1 MKTPLPKHGGRR
13 YTVLMEKK
21 NLPTEFLRRM
31 EAQLGVEYPAFLKSY
46 GLPPKRGLRVN
57 TLKTGVEEFRR
68 ISPFPLAETGILPE
82 GLLLAEETPG
92 IGNHPYHL
100 AGLFYLQEPSAMA
113 AIAEA
118 EVRPGMRVLDL
129 CAAPGGKSGGIA
141 ARLSGEGFLLAN
153 EIVPNRAR
161 TLASTLERLGVANAA
176 VTCAKPEAIAE
187 AFPDY
192 FDVTLV
198 DAPCS
203 GEGMF
208 RKDAG
213 AVAEW
218 SPAHVTACAARQ
230 SAILETAAKTV
241 HGGGV
246 LIYSTCTFS
255 AEENE
260 NVVERFLAA
269 HPGFSLE
276 HMQRLYP
283 HSSPGEG
290 HFVARL
296 RRTGD
301 GFCPQ
306 EALPLKPCRDVAY
319 HSAIADLFIQPPEGC
334 AYNLPD
340 GRIAILRAPLPH
352 GLSALWTLAAGVQAG
367 EIRKGRFLPAHSLFL
382 AAHGGVYRKTLD
394 LPLTDACL
402 PRFLAG
408 EAVPCLE
415 DWRGYIPV
423 CAGGFPIGFGKAV
436 EGTLKNHVPKGLR
449 VV

>member
-1 MKTPLPKHGGRR
+1 
-13 YTVLMEKK
+13 
-21 NLPTEFLRRM
+21 
-31 EAQLGVEYPAFLKSY
+31 
-46 GLPPKRGLRVN
+46 
-57 TLKTGVEEFRR
+57 
-68 ISPFPLAETGILPE
+68 
-82 GLLLAEETPG
+82 
-92 IGNHPYHL
+92 
-100 AGLFYLQEPSAMA
+100 MA
-113 AIAEA
+113 AIAAA
-118 EVRPGMRVLDL
+118 EVLPGMRVLDL

-176 VTCAKPEAIAE
+176 VTCAKPETIAE

-218 SPAHVTACAARQ
+218 SPTHVTACAARQ

-241 HGGGV
+241 RGGGV

-269 HPGFSLE
+269 HPEFSLE
-276 HMQRLYP
+276 HMRRLYP

-296 RRTGD
+296 RRAGD

-319 HSAIADLFIQPPEGC
+319 HSAIADLFIQPPDGC
-334 AYNLPD
+334 AYDLPD

-367 EIRKGRFLPAHSLFL
+367 EIRKRRFLPAHSLFL
-382 AAHGGVYRKTLD
+382 AAHGGVYRKKLD
-394 LPLTDACL
+394 LPLADACL

-408 EAVPCLE
+408 EAVPCKE

>member
-1 MKTPLPKHGGRR
+1 MAAAQTRPAGEYAQDRCGGI
-13 YTVLMEKK
+13 
-21 NLPTEFLRRM
+21 
-31 EAQLGVEYPAFLKSY
+31 PAHQ
-46 GLPPKRGLRVN
+46 
-57 TLKTGVEEFRR
+57 
-68 ISPFPLAETGILPE
+68 PFPLAETGILPE

-113 AIAEA
+113 AIAAA

-241 HGGGV
+241 RGGGV

-269 HPGFSLE
+269 HPGVFAGTHAAALPAFFPGRGAFRGAPAPDRGWILPTGGTSAEAMPRRRLP
-276 HMQRLYP
+276 QRNRGPVY
-283 HSSPGEG
+283 STAG
-290 HFVARL
+290 RL
-296 RRTGD
+296 R
-301 GFCPQ
+301 
-306 EALPLKPCRDVAY
+306 L
-319 HSAIADLFIQPPEGC
+319 QP
-334 AYNLPD
+334 
-340 GRIAILRAPLPH
+340 
-352 GLSALWTLAAGVQAG
+352 S
-367 EIRKGRFLPAHSLFL
+367 
-382 AAHGGVYRKTLD
+382 
-394 LPLTDACL
+394 
-402 PRFLAG
+402 
-408 EAVPCLE
+408 
-415 DWRGYIPV
+415 
-423 CAGGFPIGFGKAV
+423 
-436 EGTLKNHVPKGLR
+436 
-449 VV
+449 

>member
-1 MKTPLPKHGGRR
+1 
-13 YTVLMEKK
+13 
-21 NLPTEFLRRM
+21 
-31 EAQLGVEYPAFLKSY
+31 
-46 GLPPKRGLRVN
+46 
-57 TLKTGVEEFRR
+57 
-68 ISPFPLAETGILPE
+68 
-82 GLLLAEETPG
+82 
-92 IGNHPYHL
+92 
-100 AGLFYLQEPSAMA
+100 MA
-113 AIAEA
+113 AIAAA

-241 HGGGV
+241 RGGGV

-296 RRTGD
+296 RRAGD

-306 EALPLKPCRDVAY
+306 EALPLKLCRDVAY

-382 AAHGGVYRKTLD
+382 AAHGGVYRKTFD

-408 EAVPCLE
+408 EAVPCPE

>member
-113 AIAEA
+113 AIAAA

-208 RKDAG
+208 RKDPV
-213 AVAEW
+213 AVQEW
-218 SPAHVTACAARQ
+218 SASNVGLCSERQ
-230 SAILETAAKTV
+230 KEILHNIWDALRP
-241 HGGGV
+241 GRI
-246 LIYSTCTFS
+246 LIYSTCTYNTD
-255 AEENE
+255 ENE
-260 NVVERFLAA
+260 LIADYIQNRLGATPLPVKTYPEWGIHKELTGTVPCYRFMPHVTKGEGLFMTVFRKSESEDIIPRERLQNRMYVLFPIISD
-269 HPGFSLE
+269 HGSETMKSSFSVLTQIRYS
-276 HMQRLYP
+276 HFRQNIQKTCP
-283 HSSPGEG
+283 CSSPGQT
-290 HFVARL
+290 L
-296 RRTGD
+296 YM
-301 GFCPQ
+301 Q
-306 EALPLKPCRDVAY
+306 E
-319 HSAIADLFIQPPEGC
+319 F
-334 AYNLPD
+334 
-340 GRIAILRAPLPH
+340 
-352 GLSALWTLAAGVQAG
+352 LW
-367 EIRKGRFLPAHSLFL
+367 
-382 AAHGGVYRKTLD
+382 
-394 LPLTDACL
+394 LT
-402 PRFLAG
+402 
-408 EAVPCLE
+408 
-415 DWRGYIPV
+415 
-423 CAGGFPIGFGKAV
+423 
-436 EGTLKNHVPKGLR
+436 PKGKTIFPNMH
-449 VV
+449 